1 MWQWWVVSLTFD
13 VQHLALG
20 DAAAYACISRA
31 DAQYTQESVS
41 CNLHSWPSIPSEF
54 LWNWVHNL
62 KLVLQ
67 WLCHMQGLRHVQQL
81 GNVHLSES
89 MKLSR
94 LTCSICDEKGGL
106 FVHFFQ
112 ALENMFYLH
121 SSNVPIRFGVIL
133 LSTKA
138 LEQNEA
144 FKENS
149 LIEDGSEEREAGIDV
164 NDRQDLSTLVK
175 LPEFPPSSFHCC
187 DHCFL
192 NFWCQMST
200 WLLSCFRV

>member
-1 MWQWWVVSLTFD
+1 MQLLMPVFPGQMRSIRKNLFHAIYIVDPASPDGL
-13 VQHLALG
+13 LASG
-20 DAAAYACISRA
+20 PISFS
-31 DAQYTQESVS
+31 TV
-41 CNLHSWPSIPSEF
+41 LMMSEF

>member
-1 MWQWWVVSLTFD
+1 
-13 VQHLALG
+13 
-20 DAAAYACISRA
+20 
-31 DAQYTQESVS
+31 
-41 CNLHSWPSIPSEF
+41 
-54 LWNWVHNL
+54 
-62 KLVLQ
+62 
-67 WLCHMQGLRHVQQL
+67 MQGLRHMQQL

-138 LEQNEA
+138 LEQSEA
-144 FKENS
+144 FEENS
-149 LIEDGSEEREAGIDV
+149 LIEDGSEKREAGIDV
-164 NDRQDLSTLVK
+164 NDRQDLSTLVIRLFLQVK
-175 LPEFPPSSFHCC
+175 EDYGLESAFSLLNSVRVQCHFSLLCGFHVNLQLRLITLQEKSSDTSIYLIF
-187 DHCFL
+187 
-192 NFWCQMST
+192 
-200 WLLSCFRV
+200 